1 MANEVLNSQFETE
14 YNVKKFEGKTFTSH
28 SLRLEMRGV
37 VVGHFILHLAK
48 HVSTSS
54 ALKCEAHLRVNH
66 SITER
71 ETALKWGRPRPQL
84 P

>member
-1 MANEVLNSQFETE
+1 MANEGLNSQFETE

-66 SITER
+66 SFTER
-71 ETALKWGRPRPQL
+71 ETALKWGRLRPQM